1 MNKLLIIIS
10 SILLVS
16 CSSVDSEKKQAIRMK
31 SLADKENESKKYFQQ
46 YNNTL
51 TLDRAIQ
58 LSVER
63 NLTLKTK
70 TIEQEIAKLDRKIAF
85 GNFLPKVS
93 LGYSYT
99 MLNDKIL
106 GEAKDAGLTGLP
118 FNINLPFN
126 IGLETRLVDKN
137 LSLFSVNA
145 QMPIF
150 VPATWFLYSARQ
162 KGENI
167 SSLTRNLTEKMIK
180 LQTIGQYHYILALES
195 EKEYLKQ
202 ELESAKEFNKSA
214 KIALEAEAILP
225 WEYEGTEQI
234 VQMREY
240 ALKQNARD
248 LQSAKMSLMNNLD
261 MYPLLDFQLEKPQ
274 YNEDVKMP
282 TLEET
287 IYESL
292 KNSELIQIREGAED
306 ISKDVTKI
314 AISNFL
320 PKIVLTGGYFNTS
333 NAALTDPDFFMGTLG
348 GMFSIFNGFQNVN
361 EYKKARKNQEIAFI
375 KREEEIMKVI
385 FETVN
390 AYNSLESSRE
400 ERDIALKNF
409 AVSTGRFNQKKLEKE
424 TDSIDNWEYIQGVAE
439 YEKALSLKEK
449 AEYKYRVSLATLNML
464 TGKDIFAKGEKK
476 DEKTK

>member
-16 CSSVDSEKKQAIRMK
+16 CSSVDSEKKQALRMK

-99 MLNDKIL
+99 MLNDKIM
-106 GEAKDAGLTGLP
+106 GETKDTALP
-118 FNINLPFN
+118 IPLP
-126 IGLETRLVDKN
+126 ISLGLETRLVDKN

-162 KGENI
+162 KGEDI
-167 SSLTRNLTEKMIK
+167 SSLTRDLTEKMIK

-202 ELESAKEFNKSA
+202 ELESAKEFNRSA

-234 VQMREY
+234 VQMREF

-274 YNEDVKMP
+274 YNEDVKIP

-287 IYESL
+287 IYEAL

-320 PKIVLTGGYFNTS
+320 PKIILTGGYFNTS
-333 NAALTDPDFFMGTLG
+333 NAALSDPDFFMGTLG
-348 GMFSIFNGFQNVN
+348 GMFSIFNGFQNVY

-439 YEKALSLKEK
+439 FEKALSLKEK

>member
-16 CSSVDSEKKQAIRMK
+16 CSSLDSEKKQAIRMK

-85 GNFLPKVS
+85 GNFLPKIS

-99 MLNDKIL
+99 MLNDKIM
-106 GEAKDAGLTGLP
+106 GETKDTALP
-118 FNINLPFN
+118 IPLP
-126 IGLETRLVDKN
+126 IPLGLETRLVDKN

-167 SSLTRNLTEKMIK
+167 SSLTRDLTEKMIK

-287 IYESL
+287 IYEAL

-348 GMFSIFNGFQNVN
+348 GMFSIFNGFQNVY

-400 ERDIALKNF
+400 EREIALKNF
-409 AVSTGRFNQKKLEKE
+409 AVNTGRFNQKKLEKE

>member
-16 CSSVDSEKKQAIRMK
+16 CSSVDSEKKQALRMK
-31 SLADKENESKKYFQQ
+31 SLADKENESKKYFQK

-99 MLNDKIL
+99 MLNDKIM
-106 GEAKDAGLTGLP
+106 GETKDTALP
-118 FNINLPFN
+118 IPLPMSF
-126 IGLETRLVDKN
+126 GLETRLVDKN

-162 KGENI
+162 KGEDI
-167 SSLTRNLTEKMIK
+167 SSLTRDLTEKMIK

-202 ELESAKEFNKSA
+202 ELESAKEFNRSA

-234 VQMREY
+234 VQMREF

-274 YNEDVKMP
+274 YNEDVKIP

-287 IYESL
+287 IYEAL

-320 PKIVLTGGYFNTS
+320 PKIILTGGYFNTS
-333 NAALTDPDFFMGTLG
+333 NAALSDPDFFMGTLG
-348 GMFSIFNGFQNVN
+348 GMFSIFNGFQNVY

-390 AYNSLESSRE
+390 AYNNLESSRE

>member
-1 MNKLLIIIS
+1 MNKLLIMIS

-16 CSSVDSEKKQAIRMK
+16 CSSVDSEKKQALRMK

-99 MLNDKIL
+99 MLNDKIM
-106 GEAKDAGLTGLP
+106 GETKDTALP
-118 FNINLPFN
+118 IPLP
-126 IGLETRLVDKN
+126 ISLGLETRLVDKN

-162 KGENI
+162 KGEDI
-167 SSLTRNLTEKMIK
+167 SSLTRDLTEKMIK

-202 ELESAKEFNKSA
+202 ELESAKEFNRSA

-234 VQMREY
+234 VQMREF

-287 IYESL
+287 IYEAL

-333 NAALTDPDFFMGTLG
+333 NAALSDPDFFMGTLG
-348 GMFSIFNGFQNVN
+348 GMFSIFNGFQNVH

-409 AVSTGRFNQKKLEKE
+409 AVTTGRFNQKKLEKE

>member
-16 CSSVDSEKKQAIRMK
+16 CSSVDSEKKQALRMK

-99 MLNDKIL
+99 MLNDKIM
-106 GEAKDAGLTGLP
+106 GETKDTALP
-118 FNINLPFN
+118 IPLPISF
-126 IGLETRLVDKN
+126 GLETRLVDKN

-162 KGENI
+162 KGEDI
-167 SSLTRNLTEKMIK
+167 SSLTRDLTEKMIK

-202 ELESAKEFNKSA
+202 ELESAKEFNRSA

-234 VQMREY
+234 VQMREF

-274 YNEDVKMP
+274 YNEDVKIP

-287 IYESL
+287 IYEAL

-333 NAALTDPDFFMGTLG
+333 NAALSDPDFFMGTLG
-348 GMFSIFNGFQNVN
+348 GMFSIFNGFQNVY
-361 EYKKARKNQEIAFI
+361 EYKKARRNQEIAFI

-439 YEKALSLKEK
+439 FEKALSLKEK

>member
-16 CSSVDSEKKQAIRMK
+16 CSSLDSEKKQALRMK

-70 TIEQEIAKLDRKIAF
+70 TIEQEIARLDKKIAF

-99 MLNDKIL
+99 MLNDKIM
-106 GEAKDAGLTGLP
+106 GETKDTALP
-118 FNINLPFN
+118 IPLP
-126 IGLETRLVDKN
+126 ISLGLETRLVDKN

-162 KGENI
+162 KGEDI
-167 SSLTRNLTEKMIK
+167 SSLTRDLTEKMIK

-202 ELESAKEFNKSA
+202 ELESAKEFNRSA

-234 VQMREY
+234 VQMREF

-248 LQSAKMSLMNNLD
+248 LQSAKISLMNNLD

-287 IYESL
+287 IYEAL

-333 NAALTDPDFFMGTLG
+333 NAALSDPDFFMGTLG
-348 GMFSIFNGFQNVN
+348 GMFSIFNGFQNVY

-385 FETVN
+385 FEAVN

-409 AVSTGRFNQKKLEKE
+409 AVNTGRFNQKKLEKE

-464 TGKDIFAKGEKK
+464 TRKDIFAKGEKK

>member
-16 CSSVDSEKKQAIRMK
+16 CSSLDSEKKQAIRMK

-85 GNFLPKVS
+85 GNFLPKIS

-99 MLNDKIL
+99 MLNDKIM
-106 GEAKDAGLTGLP
+106 GETKDTALP
-118 FNINLPFN
+118 IPLP
-126 IGLETRLVDKN
+126 IPLGLETRLVDKN

-167 SSLTRNLTEKMIK
+167 SSLTRDLTEKMIK

-234 VQMREY
+234 VQMREF

-274 YNEDVKMP
+274 YNEDVKIP

-287 IYESL
+287 IYEAL

-320 PKIVLTGGYFNTS
+320 PKIILTGGYFNTS

-348 GMFSIFNGFQNVN
+348 GMFSIFNGFQNVY

-409 AVSTGRFNQKKLEKE
+409 AVNTGRFNQKKLEKE

-449 AEYKYRVSLATLNML
+449 AEYKYRVSLSTLNML

>member
-16 CSSVDSEKKQAIRMK
+16 CSSVDSEKKQALRMK
-31 SLADKENESKKYFQQ
+31 SLADKENESKKYFQK

-99 MLNDKIL
+99 MLNDKIM
-106 GEAKDAGLTGLP
+106 GETKDTALP
-118 FNINLPFN
+118 IPLPMSF
-126 IGLETRLVDKN
+126 GLETRLVDKN

-162 KGENI
+162 KGEDI
-167 SSLTRNLTEKMIK
+167 SSLTRDLTEKMIK

-202 ELESAKEFNKSA
+202 ELESAKEFNRSA

-234 VQMREY
+234 VQMREF

-287 IYESL
+287 IYEAL

-333 NAALTDPDFFMGTLG
+333 NAAFSDPDFFMGTLG
-348 GMFSIFNGFQNVN
+348 GMFSIFNGFQNVH
-361 EYKKARKNQEIAFI
+361 EYKKARRNQEIAFI

-390 AYNSLESSRE
+390 AYNNLESSRE

>member
-16 CSSVDSEKKQAIRMK
+16 CSSVDSEKKQTLRMK
-31 SLADKENESKKYFQQ
+31 SLADRENESKKYFQQ

-70 TIEQEIAKLDRKIAF
+70 TIEQEIARLDKKIAF

-99 MLNDKIL
+99 MLNDKIM
-106 GEAKDAGLTGLP
+106 GETKDTALP
-118 FNINLPFN
+118 IPLP
-126 IGLETRLVDKN
+126 ISLGLETRLVDKN

-167 SSLTRNLTEKMIK
+167 SSLTRDLTEKMIK

-202 ELESAKEFNKSA
+202 ELESAKEFNRSA
-214 KIALEAEAILP
+214 KIALEAKAILP

-234 VQMREY
+234 VQMREF

-274 YNEDVKMP
+274 YNEDVKIP

-287 IYESL
+287 IYEAL
-292 KNSELIQIREGAED
+292 KNSEFIQIREGAED

-409 AVSTGRFNQKKLEKE
+409 AVNTGRFNQKKLEKE

>member
-16 CSSVDSEKKQAIRMK
+16 CSSVDSEKKQTLRMK
-31 SLADKENESKKYFQQ
+31 SLADRENESKKYFQQ

-70 TIEQEIAKLDRKIAF
+70 TIEQEIARLDKKIAF

-99 MLNDKIL
+99 MLNDKIM
-106 GEAKDAGLTGLP
+106 GETKDTALP
-118 FNINLPFN
+118 IPLP
-126 IGLETRLVDKN
+126 ISLGLETRLVDKN

-167 SSLTRNLTEKMIK
+167 SSLTRDLTEKMIK

-287 IYESL
+287 IYEAL

-333 NAALTDPDFFMGTLG
+333 NAALSDPDFFMGTLG
-348 GMFSIFNGFQNVN
+348 GMFSIFNGFQNVH

-409 AVSTGRFNQKKLEKE
+409 AVNTGRFNQKKLEKE

>member
-16 CSSVDSEKKQAIRMK
+16 CSSVDSEKKQALRMK

-99 MLNDKIL
+99 MLNDKIM
-106 GEAKDAGLTGLP
+106 GETKDTALP
-118 FNINLPFN
+118 IPLPMSF
-126 IGLETRLVDKN
+126 GLETRLVDKN

-167 SSLTRNLTEKMIK
+167 SSLTRDLTEKMIK

-202 ELESAKEFNKSA
+202 ELESAKEFNRSA

-234 VQMREY
+234 VQMREF

-287 IYESL
+287 IYEAL

-348 GMFSIFNGFQNVN
+348 GMFSIFNGFQNVY
-361 EYKKARKNQEIAFI
+361 EYKKARRNQEIAFI

-390 AYNSLESSRE
+390 AYNNLESSKE

-439 YEKALSLKEK
+439 FEKTLSLKEK

>member
-16 CSSVDSEKKQAIRMK
+16 CSSVDSEKKQALRMK

-99 MLNDKIL
+99 MLNDKIM
-106 GEAKDAGLTGLP
+106 GETKDTALP
-118 FNINLPFN
+118 IPLP
-126 IGLETRLVDKN
+126 ISLGLETRLVDKN

-162 KGENI
+162 KGEDI
-167 SSLTRNLTEKMIK
+167 SSLTRDLTEKMIK

-202 ELESAKEFNKSA
+202 ELESAKEFNRSA

-234 VQMREY
+234 VQMREF

-274 YNEDVKMP
+274 YNEDVKIP

-287 IYESL
+287 IYEAL

-333 NAALTDPDFFMGTLG
+333 NAALSDPDFFMGTLG
-348 GMFSIFNGFQNVN
+348 GMFSIFNGFQNVY

-409 AVSTGRFNQKKLEKE
+409 AVNTGRFNQKKLEKE

>member
-16 CSSVDSEKKQAIRMK
+16 CSSVDSEKKQALRMK

-70 TIEQEIAKLDRKIAF
+70 TIEQEIARLDRKIAF

-99 MLNDKIL
+99 MLNDKIM
-106 GEAKDAGLTGLP
+106 GETKDTALP
-118 FNINLPFN
+118 IPLP
-126 IGLETRLVDKN
+126 ISLGLETRLVDKN

-162 KGENI
+162 KGEDI
-167 SSLTRNLTEKMIK
+167 SSLTRDLTEKMIK

-202 ELESAKEFNKSA
+202 ELESAKEFNRSA

-234 VQMREY
+234 VQMREF

-287 IYESL
+287 IYEAL

-333 NAALTDPDFFMGTLG
+333 NAALSDPDFFMGTLG
-348 GMFSIFNGFQNVN
+348 GMFSIFNGFQNVY

-409 AVSTGRFNQKKLEKE
+409 AVNTGRFNQKKLEKE

>member
-16 CSSVDSEKKQAIRMK
+16 CSSLDSEKKQAIRMK

-85 GNFLPKVS
+85 GNFLPKIS

-99 MLNDKIL
+99 MLNDKIM
-106 GEAKDAGLTGLP
+106 GETKDTALP
-118 FNINLPFN
+118 IPLP
-126 IGLETRLVDKN
+126 IPLGLETRLVDKN

-167 SSLTRNLTEKMIK
+167 SSLTRDLTEKMIK

-287 IYESL
+287 IYEAL

-409 AVSTGRFNQKKLEKE
+409 AVNTGRFNQKKLEKE

>member
-16 CSSVDSEKKQAIRMK
+16 CSSLDSEKKQAIRMK

-70 TIEQEIAKLDRKIAF
+70 TIEQEIARLDRKIAF

-99 MLNDKIL
+99 MLNDKIM
-106 GEAKDAGLTGLP
+106 GETKDTALP
-118 FNINLPFN
+118 IPLP
-126 IGLETRLVDKN
+126 ISLGLETRLVDKN

-162 KGENI
+162 KGEDI
-167 SSLTRNLTEKMIK
+167 SSLTRDLTEKMIK

-202 ELESAKEFNKSA
+202 ELESAKEFNRSA

-234 VQMREY
+234 VQMREF

-274 YNEDVKMP
+274 YNEDVKIP

-287 IYESL
+287 IYEAL

-348 GMFSIFNGFQNVN
+348 GMFSIFNGFQNVY

-439 YEKALSLKEK
+439 FEKALSLKEK

>member
-16 CSSVDSEKKQAIRMK
+16 CSSLDSEKKQALRMK

-70 TIEQEIAKLDRKIAF
+70 TIEQEIARLDKKIAF

-99 MLNDKIL
+99 MLNDKIM
-106 GEAKDAGLTGLP
+106 GETKDTALP
-118 FNINLPFN
+118 IPLP
-126 IGLETRLVDKN
+126 ISLELETRLVDKN

-162 KGENI
+162 KGEDI
-167 SSLTRNLTEKMIK
+167 SSLTRDLTEKMIK

-202 ELESAKEFNKSA
+202 ELESAKEFNRSA

-234 VQMREY
+234 VQMREF

-248 LQSAKMSLMNNLD
+248 LQSAKISLMNNLD

-274 YNEDVKMP
+274 YNEDVKIS

-287 IYESL
+287 IYEAL

-333 NAALTDPDFFMGTLG
+333 NASLSDPDFFMGTLG
-348 GMFSIFNGFQNVN
+348 GMFSIFNGFQNVY

-385 FETVN
+385 FEAVN

>member
-1 MNKLLIIIS
+1 VNKLLIIIS

-16 CSSVDSEKKQAIRMK
+16 CSSVDSEKKQTLRMK
-31 SLADKENESKKYFQQ
+31 SLADRENESKKYFQQ

-70 TIEQEIAKLDRKIAF
+70 TIEQEIARLDKKIAF

-99 MLNDKIL
+99 MLNDKIM
-106 GEAKDAGLTGLP
+106 GETKDTALP
-118 FNINLPFN
+118 IPLPIPLPMSF
-126 IGLETRLVDKN
+126 GLETRLVDKN

-167 SSLTRNLTEKMIK
+167 SSLTRDLTEKMIK

-202 ELESAKEFNKSA
+202 ELESAKEFNRSA

-234 VQMREY
+234 VQMREF

-248 LQSAKMSLMNNLD
+248 LQSAKMTLMNNLD

-274 YNEDVKMP
+274 YNEDVKIP

-287 IYESL
+287 IYEAL

-320 PKIVLTGGYFNTS
+320 PKIILTGGYFNTS

-390 AYNSLESSRE
+390 AYNNLESSKE

-439 YEKALSLKEK
+439 FEKALSLKEK

>member
-16 CSSVDSEKKQAIRMK
+16 CSSLDSEKKQAIRMK

-46 YNNTL
+46 YNNIL

-85 GNFLPKVS
+85 GNFLPKIS

-99 MLNDKIL
+99 MLNDKIM
-106 GEAKDAGLTGLP
+106 GETRDTALP
-118 FNINLPFN
+118 IPLP
-126 IGLETRLVDKN
+126 IPLGLETRLVDKN

-167 SSLTRNLTEKMIK
+167 SSLTRDLTEKMIK

-287 IYESL
+287 IYEAL

-348 GMFSIFNGFQNVN
+348 GMFSIFNGFQNVY

-409 AVSTGRFNQKKLEKE
+409 AVNTGRFNQKKLEKE

>member
-16 CSSVDSEKKQAIRMK
+16 CSSLDNEKKQAIRMK

-85 GNFLPKVS
+85 GNFLPKIS

-99 MLNDKIL
+99 MLNDKIM
-106 GEAKDAGLTGLP
+106 GETKDTALP
-118 FNINLPFN
+118 IPLP
-126 IGLETRLVDKN
+126 IPLGLETRLVDKN

-167 SSLTRNLTEKMIK
+167 SSLTRDLTEKMIK

-274 YNEDVKMP
+274 YNEDVKIP

-287 IYESL
+287 IYEAL

-320 PKIVLTGGYFNTS
+320 PKIILTGDYFNTS

-348 GMFSIFNGFQNVN
+348 GMFSIFNGFQNVY

-409 AVSTGRFNQKKLEKE
+409 AVNTGRFNQKKLEKE

>member
-16 CSSVDSEKKQAIRMK
+16 CSSVDSEKKQALRMK

-70 TIEQEIAKLDRKIAF
+70 TIEQEIARLDRKIAF

-99 MLNDKIL
+99 MLNDKIM
-106 GEAKDAGLTGLP
+106 GETKDTALP
-118 FNINLPFN
+118 IPLP
-126 IGLETRLVDKN
+126 ISLGLETRLVDKN

-162 KGENI
+162 KGEDI
-167 SSLTRNLTEKMIK
+167 SSLTRDLTEKMIK

-202 ELESAKEFNKSA
+202 ELESAKEFNRSA

-234 VQMREY
+234 VQMREFV
-240 ALKQNARD
+240 LKQNARD

-274 YNEDVKMP
+274 YNENVKMP

-287 IYESL
+287 IYEAL

-333 NAALTDPDFFMGTLG
+333 NAALSDPDFFMGTLG
-348 GMFSIFNGFQNVN
+348 GMFSIFNGFQNVY

-409 AVSTGRFNQKKLEKE
+409 AVSRGRFNQKKLEKE

>member
-1 MNKLLIIIS
+1 MIS

-16 CSSVDSEKKQAIRMK
+16 CSSVDSEKKQALRMK

-99 MLNDKIL
+99 MLNDKIM
-106 GEAKDAGLTGLP
+106 GETKDTALP
-118 FNINLPFN
+118 IPLP
-126 IGLETRLVDKN
+126 ISLGLETRLVDKN

-162 KGENI
+162 KGEDI
-167 SSLTRNLTEKMIK
+167 SSLTRDLTEKMIK

-202 ELESAKEFNKSA
+202 ELESEKEFNRSA

-234 VQMREY
+234 VQMREF

-287 IYESL
+287 IYEAL

-333 NAALTDPDFFMGTLG
+333 NAALSDPDFFMGTLG
-348 GMFSIFNGFQNVN
+348 GMFSIFNGFQNVH

>member
-16 CSSVDSEKKQAIRMK
+16 CSSVDSEKKQALRMK

-99 MLNDKIL
+99 MLNDKIM
-106 GEAKDAGLTGLP
+106 GETKDTALP
-118 FNINLPFN
+118 IPLPMSF
-126 IGLETRLVDKN
+126 GLETRLVDKN

-162 KGENI
+162 KGEDI
-167 SSLTRNLTEKMIK
+167 SSLTRDLTEKMIK

-202 ELESAKEFNKSA
+202 ELESAKEFNRSA

-234 VQMREY
+234 VQMREF

-287 IYESL
+287 IYEAL

-333 NAALTDPDFFMGTLG
+333 NAALSDPDFFMGTLG
-348 GMFSIFNGFQNVN
+348 GMFSIFNGFQNVY

-439 YEKALSLKEK
+439 FEKALSLKEK

>member
-16 CSSVDSEKKQAIRMK
+16 CSSVDSEKKQALRMK

-70 TIEQEIAKLDRKIAF
+70 TIEQEIARLDRKIAF

-99 MLNDKIL
+99 MLNDKIM
-106 GEAKDAGLTGLP
+106 GETKDTALP
-118 FNINLPFN
+118 IPLP
-126 IGLETRLVDKN
+126 ISLGLETRLVDKN

-162 KGENI
+162 KGEDI
-167 SSLTRNLTEKMIK
+167 SSLTRDLTEKMIK

-202 ELESAKEFNKSA
+202 ELESAKEFNRST

-234 VQMREY
+234 VQMREF

-274 YNEDVKMP
+274 YNEDVKIP

-287 IYESL
+287 IYEAL

-333 NAALTDPDFFMGTLG
+333 NAALSDPDFFMGTLG
-348 GMFSIFNGFQNVN
+348 GMFSIFNGFQNVY

-409 AVSTGRFNQKKLEKE
+409 VVSTGRFNQKKLEKE

>member
-16 CSSVDSEKKQAIRMK
+16 CSSLDSEKKQAIRMK

-85 GNFLPKVS
+85 GNFLPKIS

-99 MLNDKIL
+99 MLNDKIM
-106 GEAKDAGLTGLP
+106 GETRDTALP
-118 FNINLPFN
+118 IPLP
-126 IGLETRLVDKN
+126 IPLGLETRLVDKN

-167 SSLTRNLTEKMIK
+167 SSLTRDLTEKMIK

-274 YNEDVKMP
+274 YNEDVKIP

-287 IYESL
+287 IYEAL

-390 AYNSLESSRE
+390 AYNGLESSRE

-409 AVSTGRFNQKKLEKE
+409 AVNTGRFNQKNLKRKL
-424 TDSIDNWEYIQGVAE
+424 IP
-439 YEKALSLKEK
+439 
-449 AEYKYRVSLATLNML
+449 
-464 TGKDIFAKGEKK
+464 
-476 DEKTK
+476 

>member
-16 CSSVDSEKKQAIRMK
+16 CSSLDSEKKQAIRMK

-85 GNFLPKVS
+85 GNFLPKIS

-99 MLNDKIL
+99 MLNDKIM
-106 GEAKDAGLTGLP
+106 GETKDTALP
-118 FNINLPFN
+118 IPLP
-126 IGLETRLVDKN
+126 IPLGLETRLVDKN

-167 SSLTRNLTEKMIK
+167 SSLTRDLTEKMIK

-274 YNEDVKMP
+274 YNEDVKIP

-287 IYESL
+287 IYEAL

-320 PKIVLTGGYFNTS
+320 PKIILTGGYFNTS

-348 GMFSIFNGFQNVN
+348 GMFSIFNGFQNVY

-409 AVSTGRFNQKKLEKE
+409 AVNTGRFNQKKLEKE

>member
-16 CSSVDSEKKQAIRMK
+16 CSSLDSEKKQAIRMK

-85 GNFLPKVS
+85 GNFLPKIS

-99 MLNDKIL
+99 MLNDKIM
-106 GEAKDAGLTGLP
+106 GETRDTALP
-118 FNINLPFN
+118 IPLP
-126 IGLETRLVDKN
+126 IPLGLETRLVDKN

-167 SSLTRNLTEKMIK
+167 SSLTRDLTEKMIK

-234 VQMREY
+234 IQMREY

-274 YNEDVKMP
+274 YNEDVKLP

-287 IYESL
+287 IYEAL

-348 GMFSIFNGFQNVN
+348 GMFSIFNGFQNVY

-385 FETVN
+385 VETVN

-409 AVSTGRFNQKKLEKE
+409 AVNTGRFNQKKLEKE

>member
-16 CSSVDSEKKQAIRMK
+16 CSSLDSEKKQAIRMK

-51 TLDRAIQ
+51 TLNRAIQ

-85 GNFLPKVS
+85 GNFLPKIS

-99 MLNDKIL
+99 MLNDKIM
-106 GEAKDAGLTGLP
+106 GETRDTALP
-118 FNINLPFN
+118 IPLP
-126 IGLETRLVDKN
+126 IPLGLETRLVDKN

-162 KGENI
+162 KGESI
-167 SSLTRNLTEKMIK
+167 SSLTRDLTEKMIK

-274 YNEDVKMP
+274 YNEDVKLP

-287 IYESL
+287 IYEAL

-348 GMFSIFNGFQNVN
+348 GMFSIFNGFQNVY

-409 AVSTGRFNQKKLEKE
+409 AVNTGRFNQKKLEKE

>member
-16 CSSVDSEKKQAIRMK
+16 CSSLDSEKKQAIRMK

-85 GNFLPKVS
+85 GNFLPKIS

-99 MLNDKIL
+99 MLNDKIM
-106 GEAKDAGLTGLP
+106 GETKDTALP
-118 FNINLPFN
+118 IPLP
-126 IGLETRLVDKN
+126 IPLGLETRLVDKN

-167 SSLTRNLTEKMIK
+167 SSLTRDLTEKMIK

-287 IYESL
+287 IYEAL

-348 GMFSIFNGFQNVN
+348 GMFSIFNGFQNVY

-409 AVSTGRFNQKKLEKE
+409 AVNTGRFNQKKLEKE

>member
-16 CSSVDSEKKQAIRMK
+16 CSSVDSEKKQALRMK

-99 MLNDKIL
+99 MLNDKIM
-106 GEAKDAGLTGLP
+106 GETKDTALP
-118 FNINLPFN
+118 IPLPMSF
-126 IGLETRLVDKN
+126 GLETRLVDKN

-167 SSLTRNLTEKMIK
+167 SSLTRDLTEKMIK

-202 ELESAKEFNKSA
+202 ELESAKEFNRSA

-234 VQMREY
+234 VQMREF

-274 YNEDVKMP
+274 YNEDVKIP

-287 IYESL
+287 IYEAL

-333 NAALTDPDFFMGTLG
+333 NAALSDPDFFMGTLG
-348 GMFSIFNGFQNVN
+348 GMFSIFNGFQNVY
-361 EYKKARKNQEIAFI
+361 EYKKARKDQEIAFI

-409 AVSTGRFNQKKLEKE
+409 VVSTGRFNQKKLEKE

>member
-16 CSSVDSEKKQAIRMK
+16 CSSLDSEKKQAIRMK

-85 GNFLPKVS
+85 GNFLPKIS

-99 MLNDKIL
+99 MLNDKIM
-106 GEAKDAGLTGLP
+106 GETRDTALP
-118 FNINLPFN
+118 IPLP
-126 IGLETRLVDKN
+126 IPLGLETRLVDKN

-167 SSLTRNLTEKMIK
+167 SSLTRDLTEKMIK

-274 YNEDVKMP
+274 YNEDVKIP

-287 IYESL
+287 IYEAL

-400 ERDIALKNF
+400 ERNIALKNF
-409 AVSTGRFNQKKLEKE
+409 AVNTGRFNQKKLEKE

>member
-16 CSSVDSEKKQAIRMK
+16 CSSVDSEKKQALRMK

-99 MLNDKIL
+99 MLNDKIM
-106 GEAKDAGLTGLP
+106 GETKDTALP
-118 FNINLPFN
+118 IPLP
-126 IGLETRLVDKN
+126 ISLGLETRLVDKN

-167 SSLTRNLTEKMIK
+167 SSLTRDLTEKMIK

-202 ELESAKEFNKSA
+202 ELESAKEFNRSA

-234 VQMREY
+234 VQMREF

-287 IYESL
+287 IYEAL

-333 NAALTDPDFFMGTLG
+333 NATLSDPDFFMGTLG
-348 GMFSIFNGFQNVN
+348 GMFSIFNGFQNVY

-390 AYNSLESSRE
+390 AYNNLESSKE

-439 YEKALSLKEK
+439 FEKALSLKEK

>member
-16 CSSVDSEKKQAIRMK
+16 CSSLDSEKKQAIRMK

-85 GNFLPKVS
+85 GNFLPKIS

-99 MLNDKIL
+99 MLNDKIM
-106 GEAKDAGLTGLP
+106 GETKDTALP
-118 FNINLPFN
+118 IPLP
-126 IGLETRLVDKN
+126 IPLGLETRLVDKN

-167 SSLTRNLTEKMIK
+167 SSLTRDLTEKMIK

-274 YNEDVKMP
+274 YNEDVKIP

-287 IYESL
+287 IYEAL

-409 AVSTGRFNQKKLEKE
+409 AVNTGRFNQKKLEKE

>member
-16 CSSVDSEKKQAIRMK
+16 CSSLDSEKKQAIRMK

-63 NLTLKTK
+63 NLTLKAK

-85 GNFLPKVS
+85 GNFLPKIS

-99 MLNDKIL
+99 MLNDKIM
-106 GEAKDAGLTGLP
+106 GETKDTALP
-118 FNINLPFN
+118 IPLP
-126 IGLETRLVDKN
+126 IPLGLETRLVDKN

-167 SSLTRNLTEKMIK
+167 SSLTRDLTEKMIK

-287 IYESL
+287 IYEAL

-409 AVSTGRFNQKKLEKE
+409 AVNTGRFNQKKLEKE

-449 AEYKYRVSLATLNML
+449 AEYKYRLSLATLNML

>member
-16 CSSVDSEKKQAIRMK
+16 CSSVDSEKKQALRMK

-99 MLNDKIL
+99 MLNDKIM
-106 GEAKDAGLTGLP
+106 GETKDTALP
-118 FNINLPFN
+118 IPLP
-126 IGLETRLVDKN
+126 ISLGLETRLVDKN

-167 SSLTRNLTEKMIK
+167 SSLTRDLTEKMIK

-202 ELESAKEFNKSA
+202 ELESAKEFNRSA

-234 VQMREY
+234 VQMREF

-287 IYESL
+287 IYEAL

-333 NAALTDPDFFMGTLG
+333 NAALSDPDFFMGTLG
-348 GMFSIFNGFQNVN
+348 GMFSIFNGFQNVY

-390 AYNSLESSRE
+390 AYNNLESSKE

>member
-16 CSSVDSEKKQAIRMK
+16 CSSVDSEKKQALRMK

-99 MLNDKIL
+99 MLNDKIM
-106 GEAKDAGLTGLP
+106 GETKDTALP
-118 FNINLPFN
+118 IPLP
-126 IGLETRLVDKN
+126 ISLGLETRLVDKN

-162 KGENI
+162 KGEDI
-167 SSLTRNLTEKMIK
+167 SSLTRDLTEKMIK
-180 LQTIGQYHYILALES
+180 LQTIGQYHYILTLES

-202 ELESAKEFNKSA
+202 ELESAKEFNRSA

-234 VQMREY
+234 VQMREF

-287 IYESL
+287 IYEAL

-348 GMFSIFNGFQNVN
+348 GMFSIFNGFQNVY

-439 YEKALSLKEK
+439 FEKALSLKEK

>member
-16 CSSVDSEKKQAIRMK
+16 CSSLDSEKKQAIRMK

-85 GNFLPKVS
+85 GNFLPKIS

-99 MLNDKIL
+99 MLNDKIM
-106 GEAKDAGLTGLP
+106 GETKDTALP
-118 FNINLPFN
+118 IPLP
-126 IGLETRLVDKN
+126 IPLGLETRLVDKN

-167 SSLTRNLTEKMIK
+167 SSLTRDLTEKMIK

-287 IYESL
+287 IYEAL

-390 AYNSLESSRE
+390 AYNGLESSRE

-409 AVSTGRFNQKKLEKE
+409 AVNTGRFNQKKLEKE

>member
-16 CSSVDSEKKQAIRMK
+16 CSSLDSEKKQAIRMK

-85 GNFLPKVS
+85 GNFLPKIS

-99 MLNDKIL
+99 MLNDKIM
-106 GEAKDAGLTGLP
+106 GETRDTALP
-118 FNINLPFN
+118 IPLP
-126 IGLETRLVDKN
+126 IPLGLETRLVDKN

-167 SSLTRNLTEKMIK
+167 SSLTRDLTEKMIK

-225 WEYEGTEQI
+225 WEYDGTEQI

-287 IYESL
+287 IYEAL

-348 GMFSIFNGFQNVN
+348 GMFSIFNGFQNVY

-409 AVSTGRFNQKKLEKE
+409 AVNTGRFNQKKLEKE